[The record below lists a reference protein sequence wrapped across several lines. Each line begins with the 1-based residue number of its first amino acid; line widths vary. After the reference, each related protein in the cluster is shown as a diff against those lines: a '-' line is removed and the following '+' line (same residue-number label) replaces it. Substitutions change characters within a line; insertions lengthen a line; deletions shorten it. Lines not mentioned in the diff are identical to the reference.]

1 MNHLVLAALLAVA
14 TASYAGVSHTSA
26 SDTIELQ
33 VEGLNCALCSEAMK
47 ADLKRVAGATDIEPK
62 LECGRIYLQV
72 APGATLNEGAINM
85 TLLANGFNLKS
96 LQPSAQALSLVR
108 ARKEC

>member
-1 MNHLVLAALLAVA
+1 MKRLILTAVFALA
-14 TASYAGVSHTSA
+14 TAAHAGVSHTSG
-26 SDTIELQ
+26 SNTLELQ

-47 ADLKRVAGATDIEPK
+47 ADLKKAAGATDIEPK

-72 APGATLNEGAINM
+72 APGATVNESAINM

-96 LQPSAQALSLVR
+96 LQPSAQALSLIR